1 MHKEK
6 CQPRGID
13 CPAGFANVSSATM
26 DSADR
31 ELLAAQ
37 HMELL
42 DKLTNLMR
50 RRFGAFAETED
61 LRSFAMMGLA
71 SAIDRYDPDS
81 GVPFSAYAAPR
92 IKGAIYDG
100 MVESSWLP
108 RRMLRKVSVY
118 RKSDE
123 LMHHANEDPP
133 PGDVIEA
140 THRMADRLKDIAAV
154 YITTHVA
161 QYDEEQDTSPA
172 QAEFEVDRK
181 KYYAMVSAYLE
192 TLPTK
197 QQTLLRMYFFEDTQ
211 LMDIAKHLGRS
222 KSWAS
227 RMLRAALANL
237 RNKFDEAPGPI
248 EDFQPVVTGRAGS
261 RSHK

>member
-1 MHKEK
+1 
-6 CQPRGID
+6 
-13 CPAGFANVSSATM
+13 M

-31 ELLAAQ
+31 EMLARE

-42 DKLTNLMR
+42 DKLTNMMR
-50 RRFGAFAETED
+50 RRFGAFVETED

-71 SAIDRYDPDS
+71 SAIDRYNPET
-81 GVPFSAYAAPR
+81 GVPFSAYATPR

-100 MVESSWLP
+100 LVKSSWFP
-108 RRMLRKVSVY
+108 RRLLRKVSVY

-123 LMHHANEDPP
+123 LMYHANEDPP
-133 PGDVIEA
+133 PNDVVEA
-140 THRMADRLKDIAAV
+140 THRMADRLKDVAAV
-154 YITTHVA
+154 YVTTYAA
-161 QYDEEQDTSPA
+161 QYDEEQDASPA
-172 QAEFEVDRK
+172 QAEFDVDRK
-181 KYYAMVSAYLE
+181 RYYAMVGAYLE

-197 QQTLLRMYFFEDTQ
+197 QRPLLRMYFFEDAQ
-211 LMDIAKHLGRS
+211 LMDIASHLGHS

-227 RMLRAALANL
+227 RVLRAALANL
-237 RNKFDEAPGPI
+237 RKKFDEAPGPI

>member
-1 MHKEK
+1 
-6 CQPRGID
+6 
-13 CPAGFANVSSATM
+13 M

-31 ELLAAQ
+31 EMLARE

-42 DKLTNLMR
+42 DKLTNMMR
-50 RRFGAFAETED
+50 RRFGAFVETED

-71 SAIDRYDPDS
+71 SAIDRYNPET
-81 GVPFSAYAAPR
+81 GVPFSAYATPR

-100 MVESSWLP
+100 LVKSSWFP
-108 RRMLRKVSVY
+108 RRLLRKISVY

-123 LMHHANEDPP
+123 LMYHANEDPP
-133 PGDVIEA
+133 PNDVVEA
-140 THRMADRLKDIAAV
+140 THRMADRLKDVAAV
-154 YITTHVA
+154 YVTTYAA
-161 QYDEEQDTSPA
+161 QYDEEQDASPA
-172 QAEFEVDRK
+172 QAEFDVDRK
-181 KYYAMVSAYLE
+181 KYYAMVGAYLE

-197 QQTLLRMYFFEDTQ
+197 QRTLLRMYFFEDAQ
-211 LMDIAKHLGRS
+211 LMDIASHLGHS

-227 RMLRAALANL
+227 RVLRSALANL
-237 RNKFDEAPGPI
+237 REKFDEAPGPI